1 MIIES
6 LRTRDILKSLNY
18 NVKISFMFVIFG
30 CLGNAIWGNAFGMYI
45 YYFAGEAEG
54 FFGLSQIAVLGIT
67 SAVRGLTMLLFLFP
81 AGYLA
86 DKFRRDI
93 IIKIAAVIGITAIGL
108 IAFGNSFITIFVSLV
123 LLGMFSSL
131 LVPSY
136 EAIFADSILS
146 GYRSKIYSWRYLLNQ
161 IGNSVGPFLAAIFYI
176 IFGNVWNLT
185 TIKRVIYVGLA
196 IYSIA
201 LILLFF
207 FKDKRVMGKES
218 EAIAEEVTEIVK
230 EQKGRLTL
238 NIDSEKAIKLIPF
251 LLVGFNLIVAAGA
264 GLSMQYFS
272 VFFAVEYIILPVW
285 LNIIIGATSLV
296 TGLFGLAFQK
306 ISLRLGRSQTIFL
319 THFTAT
325 ALLLI
330 ITIYPPLVV
339 LIPFYILRGSLMNGN
354 QPLSRAILMDII
366 PKKNRGKWNSIN
378 LIAHQVFWNASAVLG
393 GFVIGDN
400 NRFYLSFIITTF
412 VYIVA
417 AIPIVIIMPFIGKER
432 EAKNKR
438 INKKVESSPEIPS

>member
-1 MIIES
+1 MAFES
-6 LRTRDILKSLNY
+6 LRTRDIIKSLNY
-18 NVKISFMFVIFG
+18 NVKISFLFVIFG

-45 YYFAGEAEG
+45 YFFAGEAEG
-54 FFGLSQIAVLGIT
+54 FFGLSQVAVLGIT
-67 SAVRGLTMLLFLFP
+67 SAIRGLTMLLFLFP

-93 IIKIAAVIGITAIGL
+93 IIKIAAVIGIIAIGL
-108 IAFGNSFITIFVSLV
+108 IAFGNSFTTIFVSLV
-123 LLGMFSSL
+123 LLGIFSAL

-136 EAIFADSILS
+136 ETIFADSIPS

-161 IGNSVGPFLAAIFYI
+161 IGNSVGPFLAAILYV
-176 IFGNVWNLT
+176 IFGNVWNLIV
-185 TIKRVIYVGLA
+185 IKRVIYVGLA
-196 IYSIA
+196 IYCIA
-201 LILLFF
+201 IILLFF
-207 FKDKRVMGKES
+207 FKDKEIMGKES
-218 EAIAEEVTEIVK
+218 EAIAEEVTEITE

-251 LLVGFNLIVAAGA
+251 LLVGFNLILASGA

-272 VFFAVEYIILPVW
+272 VFFAEEYFLLPVW
-285 LNIIIGATSLV
+285 LSILIGATSLV
-296 TGLFGLAFQK
+296 TGLFGLVFQK
-306 ISLRLGRSQTIFL
+306 MSLRLGRVQTIFL

-325 ALLLI
+325 TLLLI
-330 ITIYPPLVV
+330 ITVYPPLAV

-354 QPLSRAILMDII
+354 QPLCRAILMDII

-378 LIAHQVFWNASAVLG
+378 LITHQVFWNASALLG
-393 GFVIGDN
+393 GFIIGEN

-417 AIPIVIIMPFIGKER
+417 TIPIIIIMPFVGKER
-432 EAKNKR
+432 EAINKR
-438 INKKVESSPEIPS
+438 IKKEVESSLEITS